1 MRNDVG
7 AFKSWLNAYR
17 QAWEN
22 RDPEAAAA
30 LFTESGTYQVTP
42 FLEPICGRKAIFE
55 YWSEVARTE
64 ENIKFG
70 YEILVAS
77 PQLHIARWSASFVIL
92 PAELQTQ
99 LDGIFLISL
108 DEEGRCKSLQEWW
121 HKLQK

>member
-7 AFKSWLNAYR
+7 AFESWLNAYR

-30 LFTESGTYQVTP
+30 FFTESGTYQVTP

-64 ENIKFG
+64 ENAIFRRNG
-70 YEILVAS
+70 RRGVLRS
-77 PQLHIARWSASFVIL
+77 GARTNRMLKPSCKTALWA
-92 PAELQTQ
+92 
-99 LDGIFLISL
+99 IFP
-108 DEEGRCKSLQEWW
+108 
-121 HKLQK
+121 